1 MANISGKAY
10 ALTVLSPIKKGCIG
24 DTSYQISYADEVQS
38 RLHGLRDCEDSPL
51 AKVPQTYLARFFI
64 LDDVFYE
71 STPGCDPFCNLLDI
85 LSIFQDRF
93 RLLTLPRE
101 DHLKSRY
108 LVFSSNFHGDLEN
121 YLRGMWSAISADIKN
136 IWEHCVAFDKVQDAE
151 GFITYIK
158 RCQLTANLFFNGS
171 TNDPLEDDSLE
182 EQLKALYLKQ
192 QFAKF
197 AVSHQGLEAAELQEA
212 FRAFIDRV
220 QPNQLAAPTWSPGQS
235 IP

>member
-10 ALTVLSPIKKGCIG
+10 ALTVLSPIKNGCIG
-24 DTSYQISYADEVQS
+24 DSSYQISYADDVQS
-38 RLHGLRDCEDSPL
+38 RLHGLGVCEDSPL

-71 STPGCDPFCNLLDI
+71 CSPGCDPFCNLLDI
-85 LSIFQDRF
+85 LSIFKDEL
-93 RLLTLPRE
+93 RLLALPRE

-108 LVFSSNFHGDLEN
+108 LVFSSNFHGDLES
-121 YLRGMWSAISADIKN
+121 YLRGMWSAISADVKH
-136 IWEHCVAFDKVQDAE
+136 IWEHCVAFDRVQDAE
-151 GFITYIK
+151 GFIAYIK

-171 TNDPLEDDSLE
+171 TDDSLE

-192 QFAKF
+192 QFVKF
-197 AVSHQGLEAAELQEA
+197 AVSHQGWGAAELQGA
-212 FRAFIDRV
+212 FRAFIGQV
-220 QPNQLAAPTWSPGQS
+220 QPNNLAAPTWRPGQS